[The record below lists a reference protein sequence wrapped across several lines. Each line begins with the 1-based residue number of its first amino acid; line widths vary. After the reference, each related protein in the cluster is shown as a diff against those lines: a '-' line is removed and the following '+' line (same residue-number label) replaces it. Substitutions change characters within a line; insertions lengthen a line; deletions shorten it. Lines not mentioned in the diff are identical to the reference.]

1 MYLLFPQSHE
11 TPEGHFFLSVYFSLV
26 MLDLERLLCVY
37 FGGGDPSSHY
47 HCSEMV
53 VCTEALSGF

>member
-1 MYLLFPQSHE
+1 MRPQR
-11 TPEGHFFLSVYFSLV
+11 GHFFLSVYFSLV
-26 MLDLERLLCVY
+26 TLDLERLLCVY

-47 HCSEMV
+47 RCSEMV